1 MTVYYVDG
9 VFVPAH
15 EAMIP
20 VDDLA
25 VLRGIGVCDIMRTFH
40 GRPYFVN
47 EHIDRLMDSG
57 QKIGLNLPWT
67 AEKINQ
73 IVFQTLEKNPDLDET
88 NIRIVITGGSSPDF
102 LTPTGRPRLIVM
114 VTPINKLPDS
124 WYTQGIKVITLVQER
139 PLAGAKVTAY
149 LPAAMA
155 MARARAAGAMEVIY
169 IDKHHNALE
178 CTTSNLFA
186 FFGNTLV
193 TPPADGILKGIT
205 RKVIL
210 SLARDRFEVSES
222 PIPLEKLLTA
232 DEVFIT
238 GTNKGVV
245 PVVRIDD
252 TPVGTG
258 RPGLNTQTLMTALAD
273 HSKAFQPGNNRT

>member
-9 VFVPAH
+9 AFVPAH

-25 VLRGIGVCDIMRTFH
+25 ILRGIGICDIMRTFH
-40 GRPYFVN
+40 GRPFFVDA
-47 EHIDRLMDSG
+47 HIDRLMDSG
-57 QKIGLNLPWT
+57 IKIGLNLPWT
-67 AEKINQ
+67 AKNIKQ
-73 IVFQTLEKNPDLDET
+73 IVLQTLEKNPGLDEA

-114 VTPINKLPDS
+114 VTPINKLPEM
-124 WYTQGIKVITLVQER
+124 WYTQGVKVITLIQER

-149 LPAAMA
+149 LPATMA
-155 MARARAAGAMEVIY
+155 MTRAKAAGAMEVIY
-169 IDKHHNALE
+169 IDKNQNALE

-186 FFGNTLV
+186 FFGDTLV
-193 TPPADGILKGIT
+193 TPPTDGILKGIT

-210 SLARDRFEVSES
+210 SLAKDRFEVSES
-222 PIPLEKLLTA
+222 SIPLEKLLTA

-245 PVVRIDD
+245 PVIRIDD
-252 TPVGTG
+252 TPIGNG
-258 RPGLNTQTLMTALAD
+258 RPGSHTRTLMAALAD
-273 HSKAFQPGNNRT
+273 HAKDF

>member
-9 VFVPAH
+9 AFVPAH

-25 VLRGIGVCDIMRTFH
+25 ILRGIGICDIMRTFH
-40 GRPYFVN
+40 GRPYFVD
-47 EHIDRLMDSG
+47 EHIERLIESG
-57 QKIGLNLPWT
+57 KKIGLALPWSST
-67 AEKINQ
+67 DIRQ
-73 IVFQTLEKNPDLDET
+73 IVFQTLKKNPGPEEV
-88 NIRIVITGGSSPDF
+88 NIRIVITGGSSLDYM
-102 LTPTGRPRLIVM
+102 TPTGRPRLIVM
-114 VTPINKLPDS
+114 VTPINKLPEA
-124 WYTQGIKVITLVQER
+124 WYTQGVKVITLVQER

-155 MARARAAGAMEVIY
+155 MTRARAAGAMEVIY
-169 IDKHHNALE
+169 IDRHQNAQE

-186 FFGNTLV
+186 FFDNTLV

-210 SLARDRFEVSES
+210 SLARDRFDVSES
-222 PIPLEKLLTA
+222 PIPLKKLLTA

-252 TPVGTG
+252 TPIGTD
-258 RPGLNTQTLMTALAD
+258 RPGLRTQTLMTALAD
-273 HSKAFQPGNNRT
+273 HSKNF

>member
-1 MTVYYVDG
+1 MTVYFVDG
-9 VFVPAH
+9 AFVPA
-15 EAMIP
+15 EKAMIP

-25 VLRGIGVCDIMRTFH
+25 VLRGIGICDIMRTFH
-40 GRPYFVN
+40 KKPYFVD
-47 EHIDRLMDSG
+47 EHIDRLMESG
-57 QKIGLNLPWT
+57 KKIGLALPWT
-67 AEKINQ
+67 RAEIKQ
-73 IVFQTLEKNPDLDET
+73 IVFDTLEKNPGLEEV

-102 LTPTGRPRLIVM
+102 ITPTGRPRLIVM
-114 VTPINKLPDS
+114 ITPINKLPEE

-149 LPAAMA
+149 IPATMA
-155 MARARAAGAMEVIY
+155 LNQAKAFGATEVIY
-169 IDKHHNALE
+169 IDRNHNALE
-178 CTTSNLFA
+178 GTTSNLFA
-186 FFGNTLV
+186 FFGDTLV

-210 SLARDRFEVSES
+210 SLAGDRFEISES

-252 TPVGTG
+252 TPIGNG
-258 RPGLNTQTLMTALAD
+258 RPGPNTLTLMTALSD
-273 HSKAFQPGNNRT
+273 HSRSGTLRH

>member
-1 MTVYYVDG
+1 MTVYFVDG
-9 VFVPAH
+9 AFVPA
-15 EAMIP
+15 EKAMIP

-25 VLRGIGVCDIMRTFH
+25 VLRGIGICDIMRTFH
-40 GRPYFVN
+40 KKPYFVD
-47 EHIDRLMDSG
+47 EHIDRLMESG
-57 QKIGLNLPWT
+57 KKIGLALPWT
-67 AEKINQ
+67 RAEIKQ
-73 IVFQTLEKNPDLDET
+73 IVFETLEKNPGLDEV

-102 LTPTGRPRLIVM
+102 ITPAGRPRLIVM
-114 VTPINKLPDS
+114 ITPISKLPEE
-124 WYTQGIKVITLVQER
+124 WYTQGVKVITLVQER

-149 LPAAMA
+149 IPATMA
-155 MARARAAGAMEVIY
+155 LNQAKTSGAMEVIY
-169 IDKHHNALE
+169 IDRNHNALE
-178 CTTSNLFA
+178 GTTSNLFA
-186 FFGNTLV
+186 FFDNTLV

-210 SLARDRFEVSES
+210 SLARDRFKVSES

-252 TPVGTG
+252 TPIGNG
-258 RPGLNTQTLMTALAD
+258 RPGPNTRMLMTALSD
-273 HSKAFQPGNNRT
+273 HSRSGRLRH

>member
-9 VFVPAH
+9 AFVPAH

-25 VLRGIGVCDIMRTFH
+25 ILRGIGICDIMRTFH
-40 GRPYFVN
+40 GRPFFVDA
-47 EHIDRLMDSG
+47 HIDRLMDSG
-57 QKIGLNLPWT
+57 IKIGLNLPWT
-67 AEKINQ
+67 AKNIKQ
-73 IVFQTLEKNPDLDET
+73 IVFQTLEKNPGLDEA

-102 LTPTGRPRLIVM
+102 LTPTGRPRLIIM
-114 VTPINKLPDS
+114 VTPINKLPET
-124 WYTQGIKVITLVQER
+124 WYTQGVKVITLVQER

-149 LPAAMA
+149 LPATMA
-155 MARARAAGAMEVIY
+155 MTRAKAAGAMEVIY
-169 IDKHHNALE
+169 IDKNRNAQE

-186 FFGNTLV
+186 FFGDTLV
-193 TPPADGILKGIT
+193 TPPTDGILKGIT

-210 SLARDRFEVSES
+210 SLAADRFKVSES

-245 PVVRIDD
+245 PVVLIDD
-252 TPVGTG
+252 SPIGNG
-258 RPGLNTQTLMTALAD
+258 RPGTHTHTLMAALAD
-273 HSKAFQPGNNRT
+273 HSKNF

>member
-9 VFVPAH
+9 AFVPAH

-25 VLRGIGVCDIMRTFH
+25 ILRGIGICDIMRTFH
-40 GRPYFVN
+40 GRPFFVDA
-47 EHIDRLMDSG
+47 HIDRLMDSG
-57 QKIGLNLPWT
+57 IKIGLNVPWT
-67 AEKINQ
+67 AKNIKQ
-73 IVFQTLEKNPDLDET
+73 IVLQTLEKNPGLDEA

-114 VTPINKLPDS
+114 VTPINKLPEM
-124 WYTQGIKVITLVQER
+124 WYTQGVKVITLIQER

-149 LPAAMA
+149 LPATMA
-155 MARARAAGAMEVIY
+155 MTRAKAAGAMEVIY
-169 IDKHHNALE
+169 IDKNQNALE

-186 FFGNTLV
+186 FFGDTLV
-193 TPPADGILKGIT
+193 TPPTDGILKCIT

-210 SLARDRFEVSES
+210 SLARDRFKVSES
-222 PIPLEKLLTA
+222 SIPLEKLLTA

-252 TPVGTG
+252 TPIGNG
-258 RPGLNTQTLMTALAD
+258 RPGSHTRTLMAALAD
-273 HSKAFQPGNNRT
+273 HAKDF